1 MTTIP
6 GSWTGGSRSGRAP
19 TRYPFIAEEGRG
31 PVTYVAAM
39 VRPWRMPLL
48 TDYFQVT
55 PRVAFPPHR
64 CNPTNQRVPLKR
76 LLSTA
81 RSRTTYSSRI
91 RRRLGFHSRGMFAN
105 VPTCQRLHS
114 SSSPSSK
121 ERSIAM
127 HLSLKSL
134 LRTSESYHE
143 TNLFTVSAV
152 LQTAENTGQILLGK
166 FTTLFQTNK
175 DCRLVKR
182 GFSSLL
188 LLVTNPTER
197 FIPKNADY
205 VKMLSKENRSDTT
218 LGEGDCST
226 IMFILRPGC
235 SLHLLFSLNLLR
247 DSHKVFTPR
256 NTTDGLAVTIDVF
269 VIGTL
274 GAWDTANW
282 VTLARLGASYG
293 FALSQVVSPRR
304 SSGAWTYRACDGC
317 GPVTHGRMTADG
329 SPGDSSQNSTNEVAR
344 Y

>member
-39 VRPWRMPLL
+39 
-48 TDYFQVT
+48 
-55 PRVAFPPHR
+55 
-64 CNPTNQRVPLKR
+64 
-76 LLSTA
+76 
-81 RSRTTYSSRI
+81 
-91 RRRLGFHSRGMFAN
+91 
-105 VPTCQRLHS
+105 RLHS

-317 GPVTHGRMTADG
+317 GPGSQVTHGRMTADG